1 MDREMYHGCRVIWA
15 KLLKYI
21 SANYEDVKSIQFST
35 HSDAN
40 TLKVGDN
47 FTVVFG
53 SDPKVKYQFGMTD
66 KEKETILRVFT
77 KPANVSLLNSILISY
92 SIASKLS
99 EYHNLPMV
107 TTSGLNG
114 TDVTVGLQGEEVAQY
129 LTGHRMS
136 SETSKLLGR
145 YPVVHLPEVYML
157 GHTSDNTTD
166 AILYKDGG
174 MLLVKYD
181 TAGKRVESVLVKLTE
196 VADMYLVE
204 DANTDNAK
212 YLQEV
217 HDRLRG
223 AENGL
228 KLVKG
233 GLGRGIP
240 VNTEGFTY
248 TVKGVSIGKV
258 LPLCSDNTLIAAL
271 RRVDAERYV
280 EAFNKVEDK
289 TKSRVT
295 NKKKVSKGSAKTV
308 KRTRATAEAV
318 KQGKAILGEKSGKA
332 Y

>member
-1 MDREMYHGCRVIWA
+1 MGREMYHGCRVIWA
-15 KLLKYI
+15 HLLKYI
-21 SANYEDVKSIQFST
+21 SANYEDVNSIQFT
-35 HSDAN
+35 IHGDAN

-53 SDPKVKYQFGMTD
+53 SDPKREYKFRMTD
-66 KEKETILRVFT
+66 KEKKDILRVFV
-77 KPANVSLLNSILISY
+77 KPANVTLLNSILIPY

-114 TDVTVGLQGEEVAQY
+114 TDVTVGLQGEEAVQY
-129 LTGHRMS
+129 LTGRRMS

-145 YPVVHLPEVYML
+145 YPMVHLPEVYIL

-166 AILYKDGG
+166 VILYKDGS

-196 VADMYLVE
+196 VSDMYLVE

-212 YLQEV
+212 YLSEV
-217 HDRLRG
+217 HARLRG
-223 AENGL
+223 AENGCE
-228 KLVKG
+228 LVKG

-240 VNTEGFTY
+240 VDTEGFTY
-248 TVKGVSIGKV
+248 TVKGVSSGKV
-258 LPLCSDNTLIAAL
+258 LTLCGDNTLIAAL

-280 EAFNKVEDK
+280 EAFNNVEDK
-289 TKSRVT
+289 TKPRIVS
-295 NKKKVSKGSAKTV
+295 KKKTTKGGTT
-308 KRTRATAEAV
+308 KRTRATADAV
-318 KQGKAILGEKSGKA
+318 KQGKAILGEQSGKA

>member
-1 MDREMYHGCRVIWA
+1 MGREMYHGCRVIWA
-15 KLLKYI
+15 HLLKYI
-21 SANYEDVKSIQFST
+21 SANYEDVNSIQFT
-35 HSDAN
+35 IHGDAN

-53 SDPKVKYQFGMTD
+53 SDPKREYKFRMTD
-66 KEKETILRVFT
+66 KEKKDILRVFV
-77 KPANVSLLNSILISY
+77 KPANVTLLNSILIPY

-114 TDVTVGLQGEEVAQY
+114 ADVTVGLQGEEAAQY

-145 YPVVHLPEVYML
+145 YPLVPLPEVYIL

-166 AILYKDGG
+166 VILYKDGS

-196 VADMYLVE
+196 VSDMYLVE

-212 YLQEV
+212 YLSEV
-217 HDRLRG
+217 HARLRG
-223 AENGL
+223 AENGCE
-228 KLVKG
+228 LVKG

-240 VNTEGFTY
+240 VDTEGFTY
-248 TVKGVSIGKV
+248 TVKGVSSGKV
-258 LPLCSDNTLIAAL
+258 LTLCGDNTLIAAL

-280 EAFNKVEDK
+280 EAFNNVEDK
-289 TKSRVT
+289 TKPRIVS
-295 NKKKVSKGSAKTV
+295 KKKTTKGGTT
-308 KRTRATAEAV
+308 KRTRATADAV
-318 KQGKAILGEKSGKA
+318 KQGKAILGEQSGKA

>member
-1 MDREMYHGCRVIWA
+1 MGREMYHGCRVIWA
-15 KLLKYI
+15 HLLKYI
-21 SANYEDVKSIQFST
+21 SANYEDVNSIQFT
-35 HSDAN
+35 IHGDAN

-53 SDPKVKYQFGMTD
+53 SDPKREYKFRMTD
-66 KEKETILRVFT
+66 KEKETILRVFV
-77 KPANVSLLNSILISY
+77 KPANVTLLNSILIPY

-114 TDVTVGLQGEEVAQY
+114 ADVTVGLQGEEAVQY

-136 SETSKLLGR
+136 SETLKLLGR
-145 YPVVHLPEVYML
+145 YPVVSLPEVYIL

-166 AILYKDGG
+166 VILYKDGS

-196 VADMYLVE
+196 VADMYLAE
-204 DANTDNAK
+204 DANADNSE
-212 YLQEV
+212 YLSEV
-217 HDRLRG
+217 HARLRG
-223 AENGL
+223 AENGCE
-228 KLVKG
+228 LVKG

-240 VNTEGFTY
+240 VGTEGFTY
-248 TVKGVSIGKV
+248 TVKGVSSGKV
-258 LPLCSDNTLIAAL
+258 LTLCGDNTLIAAL

-280 EAFNKVEDK
+280 EAFNKIEDK
-289 TKSRVT
+289 TKPRIAS
-295 NKKKVSKGSAKTV
+295 KKKTPKGGTA
-308 KRTRATAEAV
+308 KRTRATADAV
-318 KQGKAILGEKSGKA
+318 KQGKAILGEQSGKA

>member
-1 MDREMYHGCRVIWA
+1 MGREMYHGCRVIWA
-15 KLLKYI
+15 HLLKYI
-21 SANYEDVKSIQFST
+21 SANYEDVNSIQFT
-35 HSDAN
+35 IHGDGN
-40 TLKVGDN
+40 TVKVGDN

-53 SDPKVKYQFGMTD
+53 SDPKREYKFRMTD
-66 KEKETILRVFT
+66 KEKKDILRVFV
-77 KPANVSLLNSILISY
+77 KPANVTLLNSILIPY

-114 TDVTVGLQGEEVAQY
+114 SDVTVGLQGEEAAKY

-145 YPVVHLPEVYML
+145 YPVVPLPEVYIL

-166 AILYKDGG
+166 VILYKDGS

-181 TAGKRVESVLVKLTE
+181 TAGKRVESVLVKLAE
-196 VADMYLVE
+196 VSDMYLVE
-204 DANTDNAK
+204 DANADNSE
-212 YLQEV
+212 YLSEV
-217 HDRLRG
+217 HARLRG
-223 AENGL
+223 AENGCE
-228 KLVKG
+228 LVKG

-240 VNTEGFTY
+240 VGTEGFTY
-248 TVKGVSIGKV
+248 TVKGVSSGKV
-258 LPLCSDNTLIAAL
+258 LTLCGDNTLIAAL

-280 EAFNKVEDK
+280 EVFNKVEDK
-289 TKSRVT
+289 TKTRIVS
-295 NKKKVSKGSAKTV
+295 KKKTTKGGTT

-318 KQGKAILGEKSGKA
+318 KQGKAILGEQSGKA

>member
-21 SANYEDVKSIQFST
+21 SANYEDVNSIQFAI
-35 HSDAN
+35 HRDGN
-40 TLKVGDN
+40 TVQVDDN

-53 SDPKVKYQFGMTD
+53 SDPKVEYQFGMTD
-66 KEKETILRVFT
+66 KEKNAILRVFA
-77 KPANVSLLNSILISY
+77 KPANVTLLDSILIPY

-99 EYHNLPMV
+99 GYHNLPMV

-114 TDVTVGLQGEEVAQY
+114 TDVTVGLQGKEAEQY
-129 LTGHRMS
+129 LKEHRMS

-157 GHTSDNTTD
+157 GHTSDNTAD
-166 AILYKDGG
+166 AILYKDGS
-174 MLLVKYD
+174 MLLVKYG
-181 TAGKRVESVLVKLTE
+181 TTGKRVESVLVKLTE

-212 YLQEV
+212 YLSEV
-217 HDRLRG
+217 HARLRG
-223 AENGL
+223 AENDCE
-228 KLVKG
+228 LVKG

-258 LPLCSDNTLIAAL
+258 LPLCGDNTLIAAL

-280 EAFNKVEDK
+280 EAFNRVEDK
-289 TKSRVT
+289 TKPRIPSR
-295 NKKKVSKGSAKTV
+295 KKTTKGSTKTS
-308 KRTRATAEAV
+308 KSTRATAEAV
-318 KQGKAILGEKSGKA
+318 KQGKAILGEKSGEA

>member
-15 KLLKYI
+15 HLLKYI
-21 SANYEDVKSIQFST
+21 SANYEDVNSIQFT
-35 HSDAN
+35 IHGDAN

-53 SDPKVKYQFGMTD
+53 SDPKREYKFRMTD
-66 KEKETILRVFT
+66 QEKKDILRVFV
-77 KPANVSLLNSILISY
+77 KPANVTLLNSILIPY

-107 TTSGLNG
+107 NVGGENG
-114 TDVTVGLQGEEVAQY
+114 TNVTVGLQGDEVAQY

-136 SETSKLLGR
+136 SEASKLLGR
-145 YPVVHLPEVYML
+145 YPVVSLPEVYIL

-166 AILYKDGG
+166 AILYKDGS

-212 YLQEV
+212 YLSEV
-217 HDRLRG
+217 HARLRG
-223 AENGL
+223 AENGCE
-228 KLVKG
+228 LVKG
-233 GLGRGIP
+233 GLGWGIP

-248 TVKGVSIGKV
+248 TVKGVSSGKV
-258 LPLCSDNTLIAAL
+258 LTLCGDNTLIAAL

-280 EAFNKVEDK
+280 EAFNRVEDK
-289 TKSRVT
+289 TKPRIVS
-295 NKKKVSKGSAKTV
+295 KKKTSKGSAKAV
-308 KRTRATAEAV
+308 KSTRATAEAV
-318 KQGKAILGEKSGKA
+318 KQGKAILGEQSGKA

>member
-1 MDREMYHGCRVIWA
+1 MGREMYHGCRVIWA
-15 KLLKYI
+15 HLLKYI
-21 SANYEDVKSIQFST
+21 SANYEDVNSIQFT
-35 HSDAN
+35 IHGDGN
-40 TLKVGDN
+40 TVKVGDN

-53 SDPKVKYQFGMTD
+53 SDPKREYKFRMTD
-66 KEKETILRVFT
+66 KEKKDILRVFV
-77 KPANVSLLNSILISY
+77 KPANVTLLNSILIPY

-114 TDVTVGLQGEEVAQY
+114 ADVTVGLQGEEAVQY

-145 YPVVHLPEVYML
+145 YPVVPLPEVYIL

-166 AILYKDGG
+166 VILYKDGS

-181 TAGKRVESVLVKLTE
+181 TTRNRVESVLVKLAE
-196 VADMYLVE
+196 VSDMYLAE
-204 DANTDNAK
+204 DANADNSE
-212 YLQEV
+212 YLSEV
-217 HDRLRG
+217 HARLRG
-223 AENGL
+223 TENGCE
-228 KLVKG
+228 LVKG
-233 GLGRGIP
+233 GLGQGIP
-240 VNTEGFTY
+240 VGTEGFTY
-248 TVKGVSIGKV
+248 TVKGVSSGKV
-258 LPLCSDNTLIAAL
+258 LTLCGDNTLIAAL

-289 TKSRVT
+289 TKPRIVS
-295 NKKKVSKGSAKTV
+295 KKKTTKGGTT

-318 KQGKAILGEKSGKA
+318 KQGKAILGEQSGKA

>member
-1 MDREMYHGCRVIWA
+1 MGREMYHGCRVIWA
-15 KLLKYI
+15 HLLKYI
-21 SANYEDVKSIQFST
+21 SANYEDVNSIQFT
-35 HSDAN
+35 IHGDAN

-53 SDPKVKYQFGMTD
+53 SDPKREYKFRMTD
-66 KEKETILRVFT
+66 KEKKDILRVFV
-77 KPANVSLLNSILISY
+77 KPANVTLLNSILIPY

-114 TDVTVGLQGEEVAQY
+114 TDVTVGLQGEEAVQY

-166 AILYKDGG
+166 VILYKDGS

-181 TAGKRVESVLVKLTE
+181 TAGKRVESVLVKLAE
-196 VADMYLVE
+196 VSDMYLAE
-204 DANTDNAK
+204 DANADNSE
-212 YLQEV
+212 YLSEV
-217 HDRLRG
+217 HARLRG
-223 AENGL
+223 AENGCE
-228 KLVKG
+228 LVKG

-240 VNTEGFTY
+240 VDTEGFTY
-248 TVKGVSIGKV
+248 TVKGVSSGKV
-258 LPLCSDNTLIAAL
+258 LTLCGDNTLIAAL

-280 EAFNKVEDK
+280 EAFNNVEDK
-289 TKSRVT
+289 TKPRIVS
-295 NKKKVSKGSAKTV
+295 KKKTSKGGTT
-308 KRTRATAEAV
+308 KRARATADAV
-318 KQGKAILGEKSGKA
+318 KQGKAILGEQSGKA

>member
-15 KLLKYI
+15 HLLKYI
-21 SANYEDVKSIQFST
+21 SANYEDVNSIQFDI

-53 SDPKVKYQFGMTD
+53 SDPKREYRFRMTD

-77 KPANVSLLNSILISY
+77 KPANVTLLNSILIPY
-92 SIASKLS
+92 STASKLS
-99 EYHNLPMV
+99 EYHNLPMA
-107 TTSGLNG
+107 TTSGPNG
-114 TDVTVGLQGEEVAQY
+114 ANVTVGLQGEEAAQY

-145 YPVVHLPEVYML
+145 YPVVHLPEVYIL
-157 GHTSDNTTD
+157 GHTRDSMTD
-166 AILYKDGG
+166 AILYKDGS

-181 TAGKRVESVLVKLTE
+181 TAGNRVESVLVKLTE

-212 YLQEV
+212 YLSEV
-217 HDRLRG
+217 HARLRG
-223 AENGL
+223 AKNGCE
-228 KLVKG
+228 LVKG

-248 TVKGVSIGKV
+248 TVKGVSSGKV

-280 EAFNKVEDK
+280 DAFNRVEDK
-289 TKSRVT
+289 TKPRIAS
-295 NKKKVSKGSAKTV
+295 KKKTSKGSA

-318 KQGKAILGEKSGKA
+318 KQGKAILGEQSGKVD
-332 Y
+332 

>member
-1 MDREMYHGCRVIWA
+1 MGREMYHGCRVIWA
-15 KLLKYI
+15 HLLKYI
-21 SANYEDVKSIQFST
+21 SANYEDVNSIQFT
-35 HSDAN
+35 IHGDAN

-53 SDPKVKYQFGMTD
+53 SDPKREYKFRMTD
-66 KEKETILRVFT
+66 KEKKDILRVFV
-77 KPANVSLLNSILISY
+77 KPANVTLLNSILIPY

-114 TDVTVGLQGEEVAQY
+114 ADVTVGLQGEEAVQY

-136 SETSKLLGR
+136 SETLKLLGR
-145 YPVVHLPEVYML
+145 YPVVSLPEVYIL

-166 AILYKDGG
+166 VILYKDGS

-196 VADMYLVE
+196 VSDMYLVE
-204 DANTDNAK
+204 DANTDNSE
-212 YLQEV
+212 YLSEV
-217 HDRLRG
+217 HARLRG
-223 AENGL
+223 AENGCE
-228 KLVKG
+228 LVKG

-240 VNTEGFTY
+240 LGTEGFTY
-248 TVKGVSIGKV
+248 TVKGVSSGKV
-258 LPLCSDNTLIAAL
+258 LTLCGDNTLIAAL

-280 EAFNKVEDK
+280 EAFNNVEDK
-289 TKSRVT
+289 TKTRIAS
-295 NKKKVSKGSAKTV
+295 KKKTSKGGTT
-308 KRTRATAEAV
+308 KRTRATADAV
-318 KQGKAILGEKSGKA
+318 KQGKAILGEQSGKA

>member
-1 MDREMYHGCRVIWA
+1 MGREMYHGCRVIWA
-15 KLLKYI
+15 HLLKYI
-21 SANYEDVKSIQFST
+21 SANYEDVNSIQFT
-35 HSDAN
+35 IHGDAN

-53 SDPKVKYQFGMTD
+53 SDPKREYKFRMTD
-66 KEKETILRVFT
+66 KEKKDILRVFV
-77 KPANVSLLNSILISY
+77 KPANVTLLNSILIPY

-114 TDVTVGLQGEEVAQY
+114 TDVTVGLQGEEAVQY

-166 AILYKDGG
+166 VILYKDGS

-181 TAGKRVESVLVKLTE
+181 TAGKRVESVLVKLAE
-196 VADMYLVE
+196 VSDMYLAE

-212 YLQEV
+212 YLREV
-217 HDRLRG
+217 HARLRG
-223 AENGL
+223 AENGCE
-228 KLVKG
+228 LVKG

-240 VNTEGFTY
+240 VDTEGFTY
-248 TVKGVSIGKV
+248 TVKGVSSGKV
-258 LPLCSDNTLIAAL
+258 LTLCGDNTLIAAL

-280 EAFNKVEDK
+280 EAFNNVEDK
-289 TKSRVT
+289 TKPRIVS
-295 NKKKVSKGSAKTV
+295 KKKTTKGGTT
-308 KRTRATAEAV
+308 KRARATADAV
-318 KQGKAILGEKSGKA
+318 KQGKAILGEQSGKA

>member
-1 MDREMYHGCRVIWA
+1 MGREMYHGCRVIWA
-15 KLLKYI
+15 HLLKYI
-21 SANYEDVKSIQFST
+21 SANYEDVNSIQFT
-35 HSDAN
+35 IHGDAN

-53 SDPKVKYQFGMTD
+53 SDPKREYKFRMTD
-66 KEKETILRVFT
+66 KEKKDILRVFV
-77 KPANVSLLNSILISY
+77 KPANVTLLNSILIPY

-114 TDVTVGLQGEEVAQY
+114 ADVTVGLQGEEAAQY

-145 YPVVHLPEVYML
+145 YPLVPLPEVYIL

-166 AILYKDGG
+166 VILYKDGS

-181 TAGKRVESVLVKLTE
+181 TAGKRVESVLVKLAE
-196 VADMYLVE
+196 VSDMYLVE

-212 YLQEV
+212 YLSEV
-217 HDRLRG
+217 HARLRG
-223 AENGL
+223 AENGCE
-228 KLVKG
+228 LVKG

-240 VNTEGFTY
+240 VDTEGFTY
-248 TVKGVSIGKV
+248 TVKGVSSGKV
-258 LPLCSDNTLIAAL
+258 LTLCGDNTLIAAL

-280 EAFNKVEDK
+280 EAFNNVEDK
-289 TKSRVT
+289 TKPRIVS
-295 NKKKVSKGSAKTV
+295 KKKTTKGGTT
-308 KRTRATAEAV
+308 KRTRATADAV
-318 KQGKAILGEKSGKA
+318 KQGKAILGEQSGKA

>member
-1 MDREMYHGCRVIWA
+1 MGREMYHGCRVIWA
-15 KLLKYI
+15 HLLKYI
-21 SANYEDVKSIQFST
+21 SANYEDVNSIQFT
-35 HSDAN
+35 IHGDAN

-53 SDPKVKYQFGMTD
+53 SDPKREYKFRMTD
-66 KEKETILRVFT
+66 KEKKDILRVFV
-77 KPANVSLLNSILISY
+77 KPANVTLLNSILIPY

-114 TDVTVGLQGEEVAQY
+114 ADVTVGLQGEEAAQY

-145 YPVVHLPEVYML
+145 YPVVSLPEVYML
-157 GHTSDNTTD
+157 GHTSDNMVD
-166 AILYKDGG
+166 AILYKDGS

-181 TAGKRVESVLVKLTE
+181 TAGKRVESVLAKLGGG
-196 VADMYLVE
+196 DMYLVE
-204 DANTDNAK
+204 DANTDNSE
-212 YLQEV
+212 YLSEV
-217 HDRLRG
+217 HARLRG
-223 AENGL
+223 AENGCE
-228 KLVKG
+228 LVKG

-240 VNTEGFTY
+240 VDTEGFTY
-248 TVKGVSIGKV
+248 TVKGVSLGKV
-258 LPLCSDNTLIAAL
+258 LPLCGDNTLIAAL

-289 TKSRVT
+289 TKPRIVS
-295 NKKKVSKGSAKTV
+295 KKKTTKGGTT
-308 KRTRATAEAV
+308 KRTRATADAV
-318 KQGKAILGEKSGKA
+318 KQGKAILGEQSGKA

>member
-15 KLLKYI
+15 HLLKYI
-21 SANYEDVKSIQFST
+21 SANYEDVNSIQFAT

-47 FTVVFG
+47 FTVAFG
-53 SDPKVKYQFGMTD
+53 SDPKREYKFRMTD
-66 KEKETILRVFT
+66 KEKKDILRVFV
-77 KPANVSLLNSILISY
+77 KPANVTLLNSILIPY

-107 TTSGLNG
+107 TTSGANG
-114 TDVTVGLQGEEVAQY
+114 ANVTVGLQGEEAKKY
-129 LTGHRMS
+129 LKEHRMS

-145 YPVVHLPEVYML
+145 YPVVHLPEVYIL
-157 GHTSDNTTD
+157 GHTSDNMTD
-166 AILYKDGG
+166 AILYKDGS

-196 VADMYLVE
+196 VSDMYLVE
-204 DANTDNAK
+204 DDNTDNAK
-212 YLQEV
+212 YLSEV
-217 HDRLRG
+217 HARLRG
-223 AENGL
+223 AENGCE
-228 KLVKG
+228 LVKG

-248 TVKGVSIGKV
+248 TVKGVSSGKV
-258 LPLCSDNTLIAAL
+258 LPLCGDNTLIAAL
-271 RRVDAERYV
+271 RRVGAERYV

-289 TKSRVT
+289 TKPRIAS
-295 NKKKVSKGSAKTV
+295 KKKTSKGSAKTS

-318 KQGKAILGEKSGKA
+318 KQGKAILGEKSGEA

>member
-1 MDREMYHGCRVIWA
+1 MGREMYHGCRVIWA
-15 KLLKYI
+15 HLLKYI
-21 SANYEDVKSIQFST
+21 SANYEDVNSIQFT
-35 HSDAN
+35 IHGDAN

-53 SDPKVKYQFGMTD
+53 SDPKREYKFRMTD
-66 KEKETILRVFT
+66 KEKKDILRVFV
-77 KPANVSLLNSILISY
+77 KPANVTLLNSILIPY

-114 TDVTVGLQGEEVAQY
+114 ADVTVGLQGEEAVQY

-145 YPVVHLPEVYML
+145 YPLVHLPEVYML

-166 AILYKDGG
+166 VILYKDGS

-181 TAGKRVESVLVKLTE
+181 TAGKRVESVLVKLGGG
-196 VADMYLVE
+196 DMYLVE

-212 YLQEV
+212 YLSEV
-217 HDRLRG
+217 HARLRG
-223 AENGL
+223 AENGCE
-228 KLVKG
+228 LVKG

-240 VNTEGFTY
+240 VGTEGFTY
-248 TVKGVSIGKV
+248 TVKGVSSGKV
-258 LPLCSDNTLIAAL
+258 LTLCGDNTLIAAL

-280 EAFNKVEDK
+280 EAFNNVEDK
-289 TKSRVT
+289 TKPRIVS
-295 NKKKVSKGSAKTV
+295 KKKTTKGGTT
-308 KRTRATAEAV
+308 KRTRATADAV
-318 KQGKAILGEKSGKA
+318 KQGKAILGEQSGKA

>member
-1 MDREMYHGCRVIWA
+1 
-15 KLLKYI
+15 
-21 SANYEDVKSIQFST
+21 
-35 HSDAN
+35 
-40 TLKVGDN
+40 
-47 FTVVFG
+47 
-53 SDPKVKYQFGMTD
+53 
-66 KEKETILRVFT
+66 
-77 KPANVSLLNSILISY
+77 
-92 SIASKLS
+92 SKLS

-114 TDVTVGLQGEEVAQY
+114 TDITVGLQGEEAVQY

-145 YPVVHLPEVYML
+145 YPLVPLPEVYIL

-166 AILYKDGG
+166 VILYKDGS

-204 DANTDNAK
+204 DANTDNSE
-212 YLQEV
+212 YLSEV
-217 HDRLRG
+217 HARLRG
-223 AENGL
+223 AENGCE
-228 KLVKG
+228 LVKG

-240 VNTEGFTY
+240 VDTEGFTY
-248 TVKGVSIGKV
+248 TVKGVSSGKV
-258 LPLCSDNTLIAAL
+258 LPLCGDNTLIAAL

-289 TKSRVT
+289 TKTRIAS
-295 NKKKVSKGSAKTV
+295 KKKTSKGGTT
-308 KRTRATAEAV
+308 KRTRATADAV
-318 KQGKAILGEKSGKA
+318 KQGKAILGEQSGKA

>member
-15 KLLKYI
+15 HLLKYI
-21 SANYEDVKSIQFST
+21 SANYEDVNSIQFT
-35 HSDAN
+35 IHGDAN

-53 SDPKVKYQFGMTD
+53 SDPKREYKFRMTD
-66 KEKETILRVFT
+66 KEKKDILRVFV
-77 KPANVSLLNSILISY
+77 KPANVTLLNSILIPY

-107 TTSGLNG
+107 NMTGANG
-114 TDVTVGLQGEEVAQY
+114 ADVTVGLQGEEAVQY

-166 AILYKDGG
+166 VILYKDGS

-204 DANTDNAK
+204 DADTDNSE
-212 YLQEV
+212 YLSEV
-217 HDRLRG
+217 HTRLRG
-223 AENGL
+223 AENGCE
-228 KLVKG
+228 LVKG
-233 GLGRGIP
+233 GLGWGIP
-240 VNTEGFTY
+240 VGTEGFTY
-248 TVKGVSIGKV
+248 TVKGVSSGKV
-258 LPLCSDNTLIAAL
+258 LTLCGDNTLIAAL

-280 EAFNKVEDK
+280 NAFNNVEDK
-289 TKSRVT
+289 TKPRIVS
-295 NKKKVSKGSAKTV
+295 KKKTTKGGTT
-308 KRTRATAEAV
+308 KRARATADAV
-318 KQGKAILGEKSGKA
+318 KQGKAILGEQSGKA

>member
-15 KLLKYI
+15 HLLKYI
-21 SANYEDVKSIQFST
+21 SANYEDVNSIQFT
-35 HSDAN
+35 IHGDAN

-53 SDPKVKYQFGMTD
+53 SDPKREYKFRMTD
-66 KEKETILRVFT
+66 KEKETILRVFV
-77 KPANVSLLNSILISY
+77 KPANVTLLNSILIPY

-114 TDVTVGLQGEEVAQY
+114 ADVTVGLQGEEAVQY

-136 SETSKLLGR
+136 SETLKLLGR
-145 YPVVHLPEVYML
+145 YPLVPLPEVYIL

-166 AILYKDGG
+166 VILYKDGS

-212 YLQEV
+212 YLSEV
-217 HDRLRG
+217 HARLRG
-223 AENGL
+223 AENGCE
-228 KLVKG
+228 LVKG

-240 VNTEGFTY
+240 VGTEGFTY
-248 TVKGVSIGKV
+248 TVKGVSSGKV
-258 LPLCSDNTLIAAL
+258 LTLCGDNTLIAAL

-289 TKSRVT
+289 TKPRIVS
-295 NKKKVSKGSAKTV
+295 KKKTTKGSTT

-318 KQGKAILGEKSGKA
+318 KQGKAILGGKSGKA

>member
-1 MDREMYHGCRVIWA
+1 MGREMYHGCRVIWA
-15 KLLKYI
+15 HLLKYI
-21 SANYEDVKSIQFST
+21 SANYEDVNSIQFT
-35 HSDAN
+35 IHGDAN

-53 SDPKVKYQFGMTD
+53 SGPKREYKFRMTD
-66 KEKETILRVFT
+66 KEKKDILRVFV
-77 KPANVSLLNSILISY
+77 KPANVTLLNSILIPY

-114 TDVTVGLQGEEVAQY
+114 TDVTVGLQGEEAVQY

-145 YPVVHLPEVYML
+145 YPMVHLPEVYIL

-166 AILYKDGG
+166 VILYKDGS

-181 TAGKRVESVLVKLTE
+181 TTGNRVESVLAKLGGG
-196 VADMYLVE
+196 DMYLAE

-212 YLQEV
+212 YLSEV
-217 HDRLRG
+217 HARLRG
-223 AENGL
+223 AENGCE
-228 KLVKG
+228 LVKG

-240 VNTEGFTY
+240 VDTEGFTY
-248 TVKGVSIGKV
+248 TVKGVSSGKV
-258 LPLCSDNTLIAAL
+258 LTLCGDNTLIAAL

-280 EAFNKVEDK
+280 EAFNNVEDK
-289 TKSRVT
+289 TKPRIVS
-295 NKKKVSKGSAKTV
+295 KKKTTKGGTT
-308 KRTRATAEAV
+308 KRTRATADAV
-318 KQGKAILGEKSGKA
+318 KQGKAILGEQSGKA

>member
-1 MDREMYHGCRVIWA
+1 MGREMYHGCRVIWA
-15 KLLKYI
+15 HLLKYI
-21 SANYEDVKSIQFST
+21 SANYEDVNSIQFT
-35 HSDAN
+35 IHGDAN

-53 SDPKVKYQFGMTD
+53 SDPKREYKFRMTD
-66 KEKETILRVFT
+66 KEKKDILRVFV
-77 KPANVSLLNSILISY
+77 KPANVTLLNSILIPY

-114 TDVTVGLQGEEVAQY
+114 TDVTVGLQGEEAVQY

-145 YPVVHLPEVYML
+145 YPLVPLPEVYIL

-166 AILYKDGG
+166 VILYKDGS

-204 DANTDNAK
+204 DANADNSE
-212 YLQEV
+212 YLSEV
-217 HDRLRG
+217 HARLRG
-223 AENGL
+223 AENGCE
-228 KLVKG
+228 LVKG

-240 VNTEGFTY
+240 VDTEGFTY
-248 TVKGVSIGKV
+248 TVKGVSSGKV
-258 LPLCSDNTLIAAL
+258 LTLCGDNTLIAAL

-280 EAFNKVEDK
+280 EAFNNVEDK
-289 TKSRVT
+289 TKPRIVS
-295 NKKKVSKGSAKTV
+295 KKKTTKGGTT
-308 KRTRATAEAV
+308 KRTRATADAV
-318 KQGKAILGEKSGKA
+318 KQGKAILGEQSGKA

>member
-40 TLKVGDN
+40 TVKVEDN
-47 FTVVFG
+47 FTVVFR

-66 KEKETILRVFT
+66 KEKNTILRVFT
-77 KPANVSLLNSILISY
+77 KPANATLLDSILISY
-92 SIASKLS
+92 SIASKLA
-99 EYHNLPMV
+99 EYYNLPMV
-107 TTSGLNG
+107 NVSGENG
-114 TDVTVGLQGEEVAQY
+114 TDVTVGLQGKEAKQY
-129 LTGHRMS
+129 LEEHRMS
-136 SETSKLLGR
+136 SESSKLLGR
-145 YPVVHLPEVYML
+145 YPVVPLPEVYIL

-166 AILYKDGG
+166 AILYKDGS

-181 TAGKRVESVLVKLTE
+181 TAGKRVESVLVKLGDGS
-196 VADMYLVE
+196 DMYLVE
-204 DANTDNAK
+204 DANADNAE

-233 GLGRGIP
+233 GTGRGIP
-240 VNTEGFTY
+240 VDTAGFTY

-258 LPLCSDNTLIAAL
+258 LPLCGDNTLIAAL

-280 EAFNKVEDK
+280 EAFNRVEDK
-289 TKSRVT
+289 TKSRIPSK
-295 NKKKVSKGSAKTV
+295 NKTHKGGTT
-308 KRTRATAEAV
+308 KRTRATADAV
-318 KQGKAILGEKSGKA
+318 KQGKAILDEQSGKA

>member
-1 MDREMYHGCRVIWA
+1 MGREMYHGCRVIWA
-15 KLLKYI
+15 HLLKYI
-21 SANYEDVKSIQFST
+21 SANYEDVNSIQFT
-35 HSDAN
+35 IHGDAN

-53 SDPKVKYQFGMTD
+53 SDPKREYKFRMTD
-66 KEKETILRVFT
+66 KEKKDILRVFV
-77 KPANVSLLNSILISY
+77 KPANVTLLNSILIPY

-99 EYHNLPMV
+99 EYHNLPLV
-107 TTSGLNG
+107 NVGGENG
-114 TDVTVGLQGEEVAQY
+114 ADVTVGLQGEEAVQY

-145 YPVVHLPEVYML
+145 YPMVHLPEVYIL

-166 AILYKDGG
+166 AILYKDGS

-196 VADMYLVE
+196 VSDMYLVE

-212 YLQEV
+212 YLSEV
-217 HDRLRG
+217 HARLRG
-223 AENGL
+223 AENGCE
-228 KLVKG
+228 LVKG

-240 VNTEGFTY
+240 VDTEGFTY
-248 TVKGVSIGKV
+248 TVKGVSSGKV
-258 LPLCSDNTLIAAL
+258 LTLCGDNTLIAAL

-280 EAFNKVEDK
+280 EAFNNVEDK
-289 TKSRVT
+289 TKPRIVS
-295 NKKKVSKGSAKTV
+295 KKKTTKGGTT
-308 KRTRATAEAV
+308 KRTRATADAV
-318 KQGKAILGEKSGKA
+318 KQGKAILGEQSGKA

>member
-1 MDREMYHGCRVIWA
+1 MGREMYHGCRVIWA
-15 KLLKYI
+15 HLLKYI
-21 SANYEDVKSIQFST
+21 SANYEDVNSIQFT
-35 HSDAN
+35 IHGDAN

-53 SDPKVKYQFGMTD
+53 SDPKREYKFRMTD
-66 KEKETILRVFT
+66 KEKKDILRVFV
-77 KPANVSLLNSILISY
+77 KPANVTLLNSILIPY

-99 EYHNLPMV
+99 EYHNLPLV
-107 TTSGLNG
+107 NVGGENG
-114 TDVTVGLQGEEVAQY
+114 ADVTVGLQGEEAAQY

-145 YPVVHLPEVYML
+145 YPMVHLPEVYIL

-166 AILYKDGG
+166 VILYKDGS

-196 VADMYLVE
+196 VSDMYLVE

-212 YLQEV
+212 YLSEV
-217 HDRLRG
+217 HARLRG
-223 AENGL
+223 AENGCE
-228 KLVKG
+228 LVKG

-240 VNTEGFTY
+240 VDTEGFTY
-248 TVKGVSIGKV
+248 TVKGVSSGKV
-258 LPLCSDNTLIAAL
+258 LTLFGDNTLIAAL

-280 EAFNKVEDK
+280 EAFNNVEDK
-289 TKSRVT
+289 TKPRIVS
-295 NKKKVSKGSAKTV
+295 KKKTTKGGTT
-308 KRTRATAEAV
+308 KRTRATADAV
-318 KQGKAILGEKSGKA
+318 KQGKAILGEQSGKA

>member
-1 MDREMYHGCRVIWA
+1 MGREMYHGCRVIWA
-15 KLLKYI
+15 HLLKYI
-21 SANYEDVKSIQFST
+21 SANYEDVNSIQFT
-35 HSDAN
+35 IHGDAN

-53 SDPKVKYQFGMTD
+53 SDPKREYKFRMTD
-66 KEKETILRVFT
+66 KEKKDILRVFV
-77 KPANVSLLNSILISY
+77 KPANVTLLNSILIPY

-114 TDVTVGLQGEEVAQY
+114 ADVTVGLQGEEAVQY

-145 YPVVHLPEVYML
+145 YPLVPLPEVYIL

-166 AILYKDGG
+166 VILYKDGS

-196 VADMYLVE
+196 VSDMYLVE

-212 YLQEV
+212 YLSEV
-217 HDRLRG
+217 HARLRG
-223 AENGL
+223 AENGCE
-228 KLVKG
+228 LVKG

-240 VNTEGFTY
+240 VDTEGFTY
-248 TVKGVSIGKV
+248 TVKGVSSGKV
-258 LPLCSDNTLIAAL
+258 LTLCGDNTLIAAL

-280 EAFNKVEDK
+280 EAFNNVEDK
-289 TKSRVT
+289 TKPRIVS
-295 NKKKVSKGSAKTV
+295 KKKTTKGGTT
-308 KRTRATAEAV
+308 KRTRATADAV
-318 KQGKAILGEKSGKA
+318 KQGKAILGEQSGKA